1 MSQLNPL
8 LHRCGD
14 VPLHGNTVVLRD
26 AKTNKWRKL
35 SNPRRI
41 VTTTRISE
49 VVSCLREIED
59 LVLGQGRIAAGFVAY
74 EAASA
79 FDASLAHHEVSE
91 FPLLWFALYDN
102 WSEFHIKDPVGTM
115 PELSWEASVSQG
127 EYEQCLQRIHNF
139 ISAGDT
145 YQVNYSYRIRAP
157 YGGDAL
163 SLFTHLASWHN
174 PEYGAYLQAGNW
186 DIVSLSPELF
196 FSRNGDQLTSIPM
209 KGTSARGLGVED
221 DRNQQTGLQE
231 SVKNRAENV
240 MIVDMVRNDLGR
252 VAQPGT
258 VQVEELFAT
267 RRYPTLWQMTS
278 TVTGRVRASLA
289 EIFASLFPAASI
301 TGAPKARTME
311 LIKGLE
317 NTPRRIYT
325 GSIGFLLPNG
335 RAQFNVAIRTLLHDR
350 RSGLLEYGV
359 GGGIVADSSIEEE
372 WVETRIKSLTCKPPW
387 PEFSL
392 LETMLWLQD
401 SGIVLLEEHLDRL
414 RDSAEYFDY
423 TYDENL
429 IRQMLMETAQKLSG
443 PGCKLRMLLDCR
455 GKVRIESGPLPA
467 AGENTRLRLVL
478 ADSPVDR
485 NNPFLYHKTTFRSVY
500 EQARAAAPQGIDDV
514 LLYNQHGELTETTI
528 ANIVVSL
535 DGSRY
540 TPPIR
545 CGLLG
550 GTLRKNLLENGE
562 IEERILSINCL
573 RHAESITLINSVRGQ
588 VPAVLVKNSEA

>member
-1 MSQLNPL
+1 MSPINPS
-8 LHRCGD
+8 LHRFAD
-14 VPLHGNTVVLRD
+14 SPLHCNSVILRD
-26 AKTNKWRKL
+26 AKANKWREL
-35 SNPRRI
+35 TNPCRV
-41 VTTTRISE
+41 VTATRLSE
-49 VVSCLREIED
+49 VVPCLREIEA
-59 LVLGQGRIAAGFVAY
+59 LVLERGLIAAGFVAY

-91 FPLLWFALYDN
+91 FPLLWFALYEN
-102 WSEFHIKDPVGTM
+102 WSEFDINDPVGTM

-127 EYEQCLQRIHNF
+127 EYEQCLQRIHDF
-139 ISAGDT
+139 ISASDT
-145 YQVNYSYRIRAP
+145 YQVNYSYRLLAS

-163 SLFTHLASWHN
+163 SLFTHLASCHA
-174 PEYGAYLQAGNW
+174 PEYGAYLQIGDW

-196 FSRNGDQLTSIPM
+196 FCRDGDQLTSIPM
-209 KGTSARGLGVED
+209 KGTSARGLSVEE
-221 DRNQQTGLQE
+221 DRNQQKVLQE

-258 VQVEELFAT
+258 VQVEQLFTT
-267 RRYPTLWQMTS
+267 RRYPSLWQMTS

-289 EIFASLFPAASI
+289 EIFAALFPAASI

-335 RAQFNVAIRTLLHDR
+335 RAQFSVAIRTLLHDR
-350 RSGLLEYGV
+350 RCGLLEYGV
-359 GGGIVADSSIEEE
+359 GGGIVADSSVKEE
-372 WVETRIKSLTCKPPW
+372 WVETRIKSLACKPPW

-392 LETMLWLQD
+392 LETMLWAQN
-401 SGIVLLEEHLDRL
+401 SGIFLLEEHLQRL

-423 TYDENL
+423 IDDENL
-429 IRQMLMETAQKLSG
+429 IRQMLMESEKKLPGS
-443 PGCKLRMLLDCR
+443 GCKLRLLLDRR
-455 GKVRIESGPLPA
+455 GEVQIESGPLTA
-467 AGENTRLRLVL
+467 TGENTRLRLVL
-478 ADSPVDR
+478 AESPVDR
-485 NNPFLYHKTTFRSVY
+485 NNPFLYHKTTVRSVY

-535 DGSRY
+535 HGRRY
-540 TPPIR
+540 TPPVR

-550 GTLRKNLLENGE
+550 GTLRRQLLESGE
-562 IEERILSINCL
+562 IEERSLSIDCL
-573 RHAESITLINSVRGQ
+573 RQAECITLINSVRGQ
-588 VPAVLVKNSEA
+588 VHAVLVKNEA